1 MDKCPCMPSRE
12 IAINSLLPPT
22 FPVEAQL
29 GAQNPGEG
37 GSIRQVACLPS
48 QREVREAVAQLGD
61 CSNGSEADRSDSR
74 DLDGG
79 KSVMEAV
86 CEVMG
91 FWQHGRWCGD
101 TTVEG
106 QGSELGDEGSKGD
119 EHSAELDM
127 VVEETQLQGKGIEMG
142 QREKSG
148 LWCRPILHRGNGFS
162 SFTEIP

>member
-1 MDKCPCMPSRE
+1 MAALERE
-12 IAINSLLPPT
+12 
-22 FPVEAQL
+22 
-29 GAQNPGEG
+29 
-37 GSIRQVACLPS
+37 
-48 QREVREAVAQLGD
+48 REVEQGRRRQPWDFLRRGGGQRTQRREAVAQLGD

-74 DLDGG
+74 DLDGR
-79 KSVMEAV
+79 KSVMEAL

-91 FWQHGRWCGD
+91 FWRHGRWCGD

-148 LWCRPILHRGNGFS
+148 LWCRPILHRGKGFS